1 MIPSQFAVF
10 FANEIDLASVV
21 IELGSGNGRD
31 AMFLGKCVHHVLAV
45 DGSEAATNSCI
56 TEAKQQGIK
65 NIDFIHSLIDEPD
78 LLNKVKNKLLII
90 SDDLPIYIFSRFFLH
105 SISEQ
110 DEDKL
115 IFLIAQLLDNHN
127 GAIYLEFRTI
137 EDELLSKYT
146 DCHYRRYV
154 DPARLIKKFNDLDY
168 STDYHVQGVGFA
180 KYKVDD
186 AHVARLVFSRIK

>member
-10 FANEIDLASVV
+10 FANEIDSESVV

-31 AMFLGKCVHHVLAV
+31 AMFLGKCVNYVLAV
-45 DGSEAATNSCI
+45 DGSEAGINSCV
-56 TEAKQQGIK
+56 TESKRQGFK
-65 NIDFIHSLIDEPD
+65 NIDFIHSLIDDSE
-78 LLNKVKNKLLII
+78 LVNKVKNKLL
-90 SDDLPIYIFSRFFLH
+90 SVSADLPIYIFSRFFLH
-105 SISEQ
+105 SINEQ

-115 IFLIAQLLDNHN
+115 IFLIAQLLENHN
-127 GAIYLEFRTI
+127 GAIYFEFRTM

-146 DCHYRRYV
+146 GAHYRRYV

-168 STDYHVQGVGFA
+168 ATDYHVQGVGFA

-186 AHVARLVFSRIK
+186 AHVARLVFSRTK